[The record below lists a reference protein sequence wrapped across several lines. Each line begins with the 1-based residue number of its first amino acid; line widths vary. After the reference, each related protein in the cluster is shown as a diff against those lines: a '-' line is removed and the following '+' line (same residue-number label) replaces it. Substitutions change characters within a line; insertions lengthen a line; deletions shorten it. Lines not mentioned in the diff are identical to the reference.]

1 MYGAI
6 WLLDDNGLSMN
17 EKLRQIN
24 EVILEIQRNSI
35 LPLRLL
41 DGARMMED
49 YLPGRYFSNAIH
61 VYRLKGLEWLNKVFQ
76 KHIDNLES
84 ELMGTEQFTFG
95 PPPRFLFS
103 PVRPEED
110 RLGERIDSRDSSASS
125 SSRHSGSASL
135 DKNKTELSGVFRRS
149 S

>member
-1 MYGAI
+1 
-6 WLLDDNGLSMN
+6 MN

-41 DGARMMED
+41 DGPRMMEN

-76 KHIDNLES
+76 KHIDNPTSSIPQENPS
-84 ELMGTEQFTFG
+84 RARAGPDNYRGQGT
-95 PPPRFLFS
+95 
-103 PVRPEED
+103 
-110 RLGERIDSRDSSASS
+110 
-125 SSRHSGSASL
+125 
-135 DKNKTELSGVFRRS
+135 
-149 S
+149 